1 MNIKLTLEEKIK
13 LEIRHRAERDKQ
25 ICDRIKAVLLRDEGW
40 SVKHIAQALRL
51 HSDTISRYLNDY
63 NQKKKVEPDYKGSIE
78 KLSENQAEELIS
90 YLEKN
95 IFDKASDICAY
106 VKEKFSIDYTVAGM
120 TDWLK
125 RNDFSYKNPKGQPAK
140 ANLEKQQAFLKY
152 YSQLKEK
159 TPENQPILFIDS
171 VHPTMAT
178 KISRGWIRKGIDK
191 SLPTFATRTR
201 INISGA
207 IELSSMK
214 TVIDDYKTINSE
226 STIDFFEKIKMVYS
240 KADKIHIILD
250 QSGYHRSIEVA
261 EYAKKNKIKLHFLPP
276 YSPNLNPIERLWKVM
291 NEEVRNNYFFKSAKE
306 FREKITEFFQWTLP
320 NIAKSLTSRINDN
333 FHLVE
338 IEPANSS

>member
-1 MNIKLTLEEKIK
+1 
-13 LEIRHRAERDKQ
+13 
-25 ICDRIKAVLLRDEGW
+25 
-40 SVKHIAQALRL
+40 
-51 HSDTISRYLNDY
+51 
-63 NQKKKVEPDYKGSIE
+63 
-78 KLSENQAEELIS
+78 
-90 YLEKN
+90 
-95 IFDKASDICAY
+95 
-106 VKEKFSIDYTVAGM
+106 
-120 TDWLK
+120 
-125 RNDFSYKNPKGQPAK
+125 
-140 ANLEKQQAFLKY
+140 
-152 YSQLKEK
+152 
-159 TPENQPILFIDS
+159 
-171 VHPTMAT
+171 MAT